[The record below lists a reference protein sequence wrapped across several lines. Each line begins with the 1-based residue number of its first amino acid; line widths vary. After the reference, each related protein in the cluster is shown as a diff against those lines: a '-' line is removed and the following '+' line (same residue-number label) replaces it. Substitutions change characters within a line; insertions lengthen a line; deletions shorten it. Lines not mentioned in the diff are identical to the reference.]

1 MRKEQLIPVESALC
15 FGPYVVY
22 PASRS
27 ILDSGRPLRLGQR
40 AFDLLLV
47 LLENA
52 GEVVAKRDLMARA
65 WPGLAVDEGNLRV
78 HMAALR
84 KALGDGQEG
93 RRYIVTVALRGYSFV
108 APISQVGSI
117 PPMASMDPS
126 GQHNLPARRSRLV
139 GREQEVAHIISQLQS
154 CRCVCVVGSGGIGK
168 TSVAL
173 LVAEQLIGR
182 YRDGI
187 RMLDLTLLQDAGPL
201 ASTVAALLGIPGQ
214 AGSSLETLC
223 SQLGARQML
232 LLIDNCEHLV
242 GAAAHLIECLACSA
256 PGIHVLATSREA
268 LRTAHERVY
277 RLPPL
282 ANPPMQV
289 TQVAEALAYPALALL
304 VERVRN
310 IDESFE
316 PGAAELPR
324 LVDICHR
331 LDGMPLAIELAAG
344 QIAGERDIGA
354 TLLGGGDYLDYP
366 IGALG
371 NHPRHRHLRAVF
383 DWSYALLSAE
393 ERASLRRLGVFRGS
407 FSLESAT
414 TLLGHPGDSGASCLM
429 ILQLTMKSLISVEV
443 SDDECAYRLL
453 EPARLYALEKLSE
466 AGELH
471 ETRVRHLG
479 ICMARMKQ
487 AQLEWE
493 SLPTSR
499 WLERYARWLGDLR
512 SALKWG
518 LDAGVSH
525 PLAIRLTACSAP
537 IWQEMSL
544 LHEFGSYV
552 VRALRLLT
560 AAFDAESDEAL
571 QLATQLQLALG
582 NCSYHGQIASAQA
595 IGAFQSARA
604 LAERGG
610 DLGAMLHAISGQ
622 VAANLRSGLY
632 LHTLAL
638 SEEFEQLAQ
647 GRGEEL
653 AVSSQRLKVLAL
665 HYSGM
670 QEQAHRLAETVLE
683 TLERENRPNRFALC
697 MGVQYEQRVAS
708 LTVLARILWLRGYP
722 EQAEQRVQQALDLAC
737 QLEHTPS
744 IAYSLATAGCVIPYY
759 NGDYE
764 KASRR
769 LQLLFDSS
777 SRHSIP
783 LFSDWAQHYA
793 GVMHCEELPEPTLPA
808 SGLVRDIVMTLGGV
822 AACEGPPVSIRS
834 SIGAT
839 GWCAPEML
847 RLEACQLLEADAQA
861 AEALLSRSL
870 ELARRGGALAWELR
884 SAITLAEAWR
894 DRGQGQAAMA
904 LLDPVYRRY
913 EEGLGTPDLMAARAC
928 LETLR

>member
-1 MRKEQLIPVESALC
+1 MRKEQLMPVESALC

-22 PASRS
+22 PTSRS
-27 ILDSGRPLRLGQR
+27 IVDSGRPLRLGQR

-47 LLENA
+47 LLENV
-52 GEVVAKRDLMARA
+52 GEVVGKRDLMAMA
-65 WPGLAVDEGNLRV
+65 WPGRAVDEGNLRV

-108 APISQVGSI
+108 APISQVGSV
-117 PPMASMDPS
+117 PPLLSVDPS

-139 GREQEVAHIISQLQS
+139 GREREVAHIIGQLQS
-154 CRCVCVVGSGGIGK
+154 GRSVSVVGCGGIGK

-201 ASTVAALLGIPGQ
+201 ASTLAALLGTPGQ
-214 AGSSLETLC
+214 AGSSLEILC
-223 SQLGARQML
+223 SQLGAREML
-232 LLIDNCEHLV
+232 LLIDNCEHMV
-242 GAAAHLIECLACSA
+242 EAAAHLIECLLCAA

-282 ANPPMQV
+282 ANPP
-289 TQVAEALAYPALALL
+289 TQITEVAEALAYPALALL

-310 IDESFE
+310 VDEAFE
-316 PGAAELPR
+316 PGAADLPR

-354 TLLGGGDYLDYP
+354 ALLDGECYLDCP
-366 IGALG
+366 IDAQGG
-371 NHPRHRHLRAVF
+371 HPRHRHLRAMF
-383 DWSYALLSAE
+383 DWSYALLSDA
-393 ERASLRRLGVFRGS
+393 ERAGLRRLGVFRGS
-407 FSLESAT
+407 FSLESVEA
-414 TLLGHPGDSGASCLM
+414 LFGLPGDPGASCML
-429 ILQLTMKSLISVEV
+429 ISQLAMKSLISVEV
-443 SDDECAYRLL
+443 SDDEFAYRLL
-453 EPARLYALEKLSE
+453 EPARLYALEKLDA

-479 ICMARMKQ
+479 ICMARLEQ

-512 SALKWG
+512 SALSWG
-518 LDAGVSH
+518 LDAEVRH

-544 LHEFGSYV
+544 LHEYGSYV
-552 VRALRLLT
+552 ASALSLLS
-560 AAFDAESDEAL
+560 AAFDAEGDEAL

-582 NCSYHGQIASAQA
+582 NCSYHGQIVATQA
-595 IGAFQSARA
+595 IGAFQSAKS
-604 LAERGG
+604 LAERSG
-610 DLGAMLHAISGQ
+610 DPGAMLHAISGQ
-622 VAANLRSGLY
+622 LAANLRSGRY
-632 LHTLAL
+632 LQTLAL
-638 SEEFEQLAQ
+638 SEEFDQLAQ

-670 QEQAHRLAETVLE
+670 QERAHRLAESVLE
-683 TLERENRPNRFALC
+683 ALERENRPNRFALC

-708 LTVLARILWLRGYP
+708 LAVLARILWLRGYP
-722 EQAEQRVQQALDLAC
+722 DQAEQRVQQALDLAC
-737 QLEHTPS
+737 QLEHIPS
-744 IAYSLATAGCVIPYY
+744 ISYLLATAGCVIPYY
-759 NGDYE
+759 NGEYE
-764 KASRR
+764 KASLR
-769 LQLLFDSS
+769 LQLLLEAS

-783 LFSDWAQHYA
+783 LFADWAQHYT
-793 GVMHCEELPEPTLPA
+793 GVMSCEGLPRPTLSA
-808 SGLVRDIVMTLGGV
+808 SGLVRDIVMTLGGSRSFEERP
-822 AACEGPPVSIRS
+822 ASLQS

-847 RLEACQLLEADAQA
+847 RLEACQLAEAGAEG
-861 AEALLSRSL
+861 AEALLTRSL

-884 SAITLAEAWR
+884 SATTLAQVWR
-894 DRGQGQAAMA
+894 DQGHRQPAME
-904 LLDPVYRRY
+904 LLEPVYGRY
-913 EEGLGTPDLMAARAC
+913 EEGLGTPDLVAARAC
-928 LETLR
+928 LETLC